1 MFHRKP
7 GQISPKSHPAQQK
20 LQQTSNTTAPQ
31 VKAAHPATLIQR
43 AKAEPSSLSA
53 DEVLTLQSAIGNRE
67 VSRLLAGRST
77 TKVQAKLTIGQP
89 GDKYEQEADRVAS
102 QVVEQIHAPASAQST
117 HGQSVQLQEEKKEE
131 LLNKPIRQRQEA
143 ITGGLASTDLA
154 SAINRARGSGQP
166 LDAGLQRSMGQA
178 MGADFSGVKVHTD
191 SQSDQLNQSIQAKAF
206 TTGQD
211 VFFRQGAY
219 DPGSRE
225 GQELIAHELTHVVQQ
240 NGSAVVQMVAWDTP
254 SLSTETSQYT
264 DPTKEEETKKRFE
277 IMRWMA
283 FMKYTES
290 EQGREFGREDFFE
303 DNDFIYQSDFVG
315 QDSKQEY
322 VRLAKWYKMQ
332 QSYRALTD
340 DSTKEIFKRHHII
353 PQNQLEAFYNKLSPV
368 QKDIVKSELKR
379 NGDEKADGLQ
389 VLKSL
394 RSNLFLGPA
403 KRGDDPKN
411 EKDLRK
417 KEGEL
422 DEESKE
428 LDSISKLMEGEPE
441 NNPKI
446 FKEIIQRLKE
456 LESKK
461 KEIRIEPGDFRWKGT
476 VGEGYAKG
484 NWYKA

>member
-1 MFHRKP
+1 
-7 GQISPKSHPAQQK
+7 
-20 LQQTSNTTAPQ
+20 
-31 VKAAHPATLIQR
+31 
-43 AKAEPSSLSA
+43 
-53 DEVLTLQSAIGNRE
+53 
-67 VSRLLAGRST
+67 
-77 TKVQAKLTIGQP
+77 
-89 GDKYEQEADRVAS
+89 
-102 QVVEQIHAPASAQST
+102 
-117 HGQSVQLQEEKKEE
+117 
-131 LLNKPIRQRQEA
+131 
-143 ITGGLASTDLA
+143 
-154 SAINRARGSGQP
+154 
-166 LDAGLQRSMGQA
+166 MGQA